1 MANEN
6 EGRSLKEYGSR
17 KKRNKRRRRA
27 IIIAVLLLL
36 VIIGG
41 IYLLKLYNRNFQS
54 MSVVNA
60 TEIAG
65 EGAVGYLSYGSS
77 VVKYGRNGVVAIDKD
92 GNPLWNGA
100 YELQEPIA
108 DTSGKYVVIAGKGSN
123 EIHIYNQ
130 KGEVATLPTE
140 YAIIKVEIASQGVV
154 AVLLEDGDA
163 NYIKLYDL
171 DGTELVTKNTHTDNE
186 GFPLDFS
193 LSEDGKKL
201 VTSYLSYTGGK
212 LTDTVAFYNFGEVGQ
227 NSRDNC
233 TGGYAFDDGILA
245 PKVAFVN
252 NDTVCVF
259 KDNGF
264 TLYAMKEI
272 QSKVTTQNI
281 EGHISSVF
289 YNKEYIGMVVQTD
302 GTSAKHL
309 MLYDL
314 KGNRVL
320 KKALDFEYE
329 KIYMSDNEIIL
340 YDNMTCMI
348 MKPNGKIK
356 FRYTFDTN
364 IEVIYPIN
372 GFDRYLVASENKLNE
387 IQLKE

>member
-1 MANEN
+1 MGNEN
-6 EGRSLKEYGSR
+6 EGRSLKEYGNR
-17 KKRNKRRRRA
+17 KKRYKRRRRA
-27 IIIAVLLLL
+27 IVIAVLLLL
-36 VIIGG
+36 AVIVG
-41 IYLLKLYNRNFQS
+41 IYLLRLYNRTYQS
-54 MSVVNA
+54 MSVMTSKDI
-60 TEIAG
+60 TEDSTI
-65 EGAVGYLSYGSS
+65 GYLRYGSS
-77 VVKYGRNGVVAIDKD
+77 MVKYGRNGVEAIDMD
-92 GNPLWNGA
+92 GNPLWNGS

-108 DTSGKYVVIAGKGSN
+108 DTCGKYVVIAGKGSK

-130 KGEVATLPTE
+130 KGEVANLPTD
-140 YAIIKVEIASQGVV
+140 YDIMKVEIASQGVV
-154 AVLLEDGDA
+154 AVLMEDGDA

-171 DGTELVTKNTHTDNE
+171 DGTELATKNTHTDNE

-227 NSRDNC
+227 NNLDNC

-272 QSKVTTQNI
+272 QNKIKTENV
-281 EGHISSVF
+281 EGQIQSVF
-289 YNKEYIGMVVQTD
+289 YNKEYIGMVLQTE
-302 GTSAKHL
+302 GTSAKSIV
-309 MLYDL
+309 LYDL
-314 KGNRVL
+314 SGKRIL
-320 KKALDFEYE
+320 KKALDFDYE
-329 KIYMSDNEIIL
+329 KIYLADNEIIL
-340 YDNMTCMI
+340 YDNMSCLI
-348 MKPNGKIK
+348 MKLNGKTK
-356 FRYTFDTN
+356 FRYTFDMN
-364 IEVIYPIN
+364 IEAIFPIN
-372 GFDRYLVASENKLNE
+372 GFDRYFVAGDNKLNA